1 MAKREDYV
9 YVTGDDTYVYDEPAK
24 TGRSFASKAASI
36 AILASG
42 LAIGIAFNPAAALF
56 TPNPQSGTKANP
68 QAAQQGVAGSQDVL
82 TLPTGT
88 ANTEQSF
95 SSESFSPSTNGVYK
109 VPAQQFTSGSETP
122 SFGNLSSATPTGSS
136 AWSDDDEDDD
146 DADDDDDQAD
156 DDDDDDRGE
165 HDD

>member
-9 YVTGDDTYVYDEPAK
+9 YVTGDDTYVYDEPAT

-56 TPNPQSGTKANP
+56 TPNSASGTKVNP
-68 QAAQQGVAGSQDVL
+68 QAAQQDVAGSQDVL
-82 TLPTGT
+82 TLPNGV
-88 ANTEQSF
+88 ANTELGF
-95 SSESFSPSTNGVYK
+95 SSESFSLSTNGAYK
-109 VPAQQFTSGSETP
+109 VPSQQFTSGSDTP

-136 AWSDDDEDDD
+136 AWSDEDDED
-146 DADDDDDQAD
+146 D

-165 HDD
+165 HDDDRGEHDD

>member
-1 MAKREDYV
+1 MSKREDYV
-9 YVTGDDTYVYDEPAK
+9 YVTGDDTYVCDEPVTK
-24 TGRSFASKAASI
+24 GRSFASKAASI

-56 TPNPQSGTKANP
+56 TPNQSSGTKVNP
-68 QAAQQGVAGSQDVL
+68 QAAQQGGAGSQDVL
-82 TLPTGT
+82 TLPNGT

-95 SSESFSPSTNGVYK
+95 SSESFSPSTNSAYK

-136 AWSDDDEDDD
+136 AWSDEDDD
-146 DADDDDDQAD
+146 H
-156 DDDDDDRGE
+156 DDDDRGE